1 MIFCYNWKKLKEAEI
16 LLEESKKEYK
26 KCVTEYKG
34 KIDQYKQKM
43 TQLMANS
50 TAIGSQ
56 SGVVDN
62 NNKSSVTLSTQQH
75 QQNQS

>member
-1 MIFCYNWKKLKEAEI
+1 M
-16 LLEESKKEYK
+16 LLEENKKEYK
-26 KCVTEYKG
+26 KSINEYKG

-50 TAIGSQ
+50 TIIGSQ
-56 SGVVDN
+56 PGIVDN
-62 NNKSSVTLSTQQH
+62 NKSTITLSTHQQ